1 MHKLLKHCLIK
12 ILFVILSIRSHTVYA
27 VERLFW
33 DKVPLSITLPVGKER
48 LVTFPADVRVGIPG
62 LLGTK
67 LRTQS
72 NQGTVYWKANA
83 AFDSQRI
90 EVRET
95 QSHRIYLL
103 DLKASKEAAS
113 VTPIEVIDKQAST
126 DQTSNDQTDKTTSTT
141 NAQAKAFRQLGYI
154 DLTRF
159 AAQQLYAPARLLK
172 PSSQIH
178 RVSVARHS
186 TTHLI
191 RGQQVNA
198 TPVASWQSG
207 SLYVTAVELKNTSK
221 SFITLDP
228 RHLRGGWRAAT
239 FHHSRLHPAGS
250 ESDTSAVYLI
260 SDRPFYEVI

>member
-1 MHKLLKHCLIK
+1 MSLKHCLIK
-12 ILFVILSIRSHTVYA
+12 ILFIMLCISNHTAYA

-33 DKVPLSITLPVGKER
+33 DKVPLRITLPVGTER

-62 LLGTK
+62 LLGDK

-72 NQGTVYWKANA
+72 NQGTVYWKANE
-83 AFDSQRI
+83 AFDTQRI

-95 QSHRIYLL
+95 QNNRIYLL
-103 DLKASKEAAS
+103 DLKASEEAKS
-113 VTPIEVIDKQAST
+113 VTPIEVIYKQVRPNE
-126 DQTSNDQTDKTTSTT
+126 TSNDQANKTTSTS
-141 NAQAKAFRQLGYI
+141 NAKASRKPGYI

-172 PSSQIH
+172 PSTSIH
-178 RVSVARHS
+178 RVSVARRS

-191 RGQQVNA
+191 RGEQVTS

-207 SLYVTAVELKNTSK
+207 SLYVTAVELKNTSE

-239 FHHSRLHPAGS
+239 FHHNRLHPAGS
-250 ESDTSAVYLI
+250 ESDTTAVYLV
-260 SDRPFYEVI
+260 SDRPFHEVI